1 MTSPTHDKASWLADA
16 APDELR
22 RIVVALYR
30 AHRLVSAI
38 TDLDVLLERILEE
51 SKQVAQAEACSLLL
65 YDPDSEELYFQVA
78 LGESGDLQTLK
89 REIRLKVGQG
99 IAGAAAAAREC
110 VNVIDVGQDSR
121 FYDFADQRS
130 NFRTRNLLAVPLI
143 DRDELVGVIE
153 VVNKVGGAH
162 FTGVDL
168 HVMEMFSALT
178 ASALANARLIEKN
191 LRAERLAALGQAVAG
206 MSHHT
211 KNILAGMTG
220 SVDLIDQGL
229 SQGNQE
235 FLHQSWPVFK
245 RCTER
250 ISNFVEDMLAY
261 SKPRVPMRRPCDL
274 NSVIQDACETF
285 QGLLVV
291 KKVGLTVDTS
301 HLNRRPSLDERAIY
315 RCVLNLLTNAA
326 DAVPR
331 EGGRIRISAYSASG
345 NVVWLEVADN
355 GSGVPEAIRESVFDP
370 FFSTKGSDGTGL
382 GLAVTRKIAEEH
394 GGSIVVETA
403 PEGGALFR
411 MCLPCEHTTERG

>member
-65 YDPDSEELYFQVA
+65 YDPIRRVVFSGSA
-78 LGESGDLQTLK
+78 GESGSADAET
-89 REIRLKVGQG
+89 RDPAESGQG

-143 DRDELVGVIE
+143 DRDELVGVLE

-206 MSHHT
+206 MSHYT
-211 KNILAGMTG
+211 KNILAGMT
-220 SVDLIDQGL
+220 
-229 SQGNQE
+229 
-235 FLHQSWPVFK
+235 
-245 RCTER
+245 
-250 ISNFVEDMLAY
+250 
-261 SKPRVPMRRPCDL
+261 
-274 NSVIQDACETF
+274 
-285 QGLLVV
+285 
-291 KKVGLTVDTS
+291 
-301 HLNRRPSLDERAIY
+301 
-315 RCVLNLLTNAA
+315 AA
-326 DAVPR
+326 
-331 EGGRIRISAYSASG
+331 
-345 NVVWLEVADN
+345 
-355 GSGVPEAIRESVFDP
+355 
-370 FFSTKGSDGTGL
+370 ST
-382 GLAVTRKIAEEH
+382 
-394 GGSIVVETA
+394 
-403 PEGGALFR
+403 
-411 MCLPCEHTTERG
+411 

>member
-143 DRDELVGVIE
+143 DRDELVGVLE

-191 LRAERLAALGQAVAG
+191 LRAARLAALGQRDPG
-206 MSHHT
+206 ERR
-211 KNILAGMTG
+211 
-220 SVDLIDQGL
+220 DQ
-229 SQGNQE
+229 
-235 FLHQSWPVFK
+235 H
-245 RCTER
+245 
-250 ISNFVEDMLAY
+250 
-261 SKPRVPMRRPCDL
+261 RRPD
-274 NSVIQDACETF
+274 
-285 QGLLVV
+285 
-291 KKVGLTVDTS
+291 
-301 HLNRRPSLDERAIY
+301 RPGAE
-315 RCVLNLLTNAA
+315 
-326 DAVPR
+326 P
-331 EGGRIRISAYSASG
+331 GQ
-345 NVVWLEVADN
+345 
-355 GSGVPEAIRESVFDP
+355 SGVPAPELAGVQTLHGTHLEFRGRHACVF
-370 FFSTKGSDGTGL
+370 
-382 GLAVTRKIAEEH
+382 
-394 GGSIVVETA
+394 ETA
-403 PEGGALFR
+403 RAHAAPL
-411 MCLPCEHTTERG
+411 

>member
-1 MTSPTHDKASWLADA
+1 M
-16 APDELR
+16 
-22 RIVVALYR
+22 
-30 AHRLVSAI
+30 
-38 TDLDVLLERILEE
+38 
-51 SKQVAQAEACSLLL
+51 AQAEACSLLL

-143 DRDELVGVIE
+143 DRDELVGVLE

-301 HLNRRPSLDERAIY
+301 RLNRRPSLDERAIY

-411 MCLPCEHTTERG
+411 MCLPCEHTTE